1 MYIGIIGHTGDDKL
15 KLSQLI
21 GETVN
26 WIATHKEEKK
36 NPSFDFCLHFYEWCD
51 ELDKDGAISNP
62 SQRVYYASFSH
73 PLKMVVSMITGIPF
87 ELFND
92 PVKKNTYIIN
102 INSLDYKELENE
114 TLISPEK
121 LFRNRN
127 RNLSLEDNEKQELSD
142 SWMSLNNYVIY
153 FGYYL
158 CRNYIGRDIWTKVER
173 ISNGRFGSASSPI
186 RIYTDIRTLSEYDY
200 IREKEGS
207 LIRIS
212 SDSQKSDE
220 NSIVYEKLLSDAKVD
235 GEIHYRGSDF
245 RGLCILVYSIC
256 YNIVRNSE

>member
-26 WIATHKEEKK
+26 WIVTHKEENE
-36 NPSFDFCLHFYEWCD
+36 NPSFDFQLHFYEWYN
-51 ELDKDGAISNP
+51 ELNENRAISNP
-62 SQRVYYASFSH
+62 SQQVYYASFSH

-87 ELFND
+87 ELFNNPD
-92 PVKKNTYIIN
+92 KKNTYIIN

-114 TLISPEK
+114 TLISPEE
-121 LFRNRN
+121 LFKSRNH
-127 RNLSLEDNEKQELSD
+127 NLSLKDNEKQELSD
-142 SWMSLNNYVIY
+142 SWMTLNNYVIY

-186 RIYTDIRTLSEYDY
+186 RIYTDIRTLSEYDF
-200 IREKEGS
+200 IREKGGS

-212 SDSQKSDE
+212 NSAQKEDK
-220 NSIVYEKLLSDAKVD
+220 NSIVYEKLLSDAEVD
-235 GEIHYRGSDF
+235 GEIHYKSSDF
-245 RGLCILVYSIC
+245 RELYNSVYSIC
-256 YNIVRNSE
+256 YNIVKSNE